1 MALTAVLALSGGPA
15 NPFTLLFLVQITLSA
30 VVLSKAWTWFLGLLS
45 ISGFAFLFVAHVTV
59 PILRGTSPDPG
70 LLGSSIWHVDRLC
83 CRRTPDYGPHRAGL
97 RSLRA
102 RELEVLRLQDQF
114 NRQEKVT
121 SIASLAAGAAHELGT
136 PLSTIAV
143 AASELA
149 RYASAIAHDPQV
161 FADAGIIR
169 SEVERCRVILQGM
182 SAKGAQ
188 LGGETPASI
197 CLTDLLELVRN
208 GFPEPQRF
216 AIRSRVEDSAAAV
229 IPVET
234 TRQVL
239 AALVKNGLD
248 ASAPGN
254 GVELKGTVAEDR
266 IRFTVRDA
274 GSGMTAETL
283 KRVGEPFFT
292 TKGPG
297 RGMGLGTFLVRVF
310 AENLHGSLTFDSE
323 PNLGTT
329 AILEWPTKGNMQI
342 ESRSVLIVDDDEV
355 FRTRLG
361 RAFGSRGWETLLAQ
375 SGQEAAALA
384 AEHAP
389 DLAVIDLRIGE
400 ENGPRMIR
408 ANSAKWTQQSIL
420 SMLNRWGSI
429 AHRTLRL
436 FEVEAMTMTLSKPV
450 DADQILAII

>member
-1 MALTAVLALSGGPA
+1 MRFSVTSRPEVSEADVRPAAELAPSLVVPWLTRMRHGVVAGQVALILIAVFISGIELPLGWLCIPIAAMALSNLLLRWLITKTDDRRALGVSLALDIVALTAILALSGGPA

-45 ISGFAFLFVAHVTV
+45 IVGFAFLFVAHITV
-59 PILRGTSPDPG
+59 PMLEGHHQTQGFSAHLFGMWIAFVAAA
-70 LLGSSIWHVDRLC
+70 LLITVLIGRVSE
-83 CRRTPDYGPHRAGL
+83 
-97 RSLRA
+97 SLRA
-102 RELEVLRLQDQF
+102 HELEVLRLQDQL
-114 NRQEKVT
+114 NQQEKVT

-143 AASELA
+143 AARELA
-149 RYASAIAHDPQV
+149 HYAEEVAHDPHV
-161 FADAGIIR
+161 FADANVIR
-169 SEVERCRVILQGM
+169 SEVDRCRIILQGM

-188 LGGETPASI
+188 LAGETPASI
-197 CLTDLLELVRN
+197 SLMDLLEQVRK
-208 GFPEPQRF
+208 GFPETQR
-216 AIRSRVEDSAAAV
+216 ASIYASVEDSAAAV

-248 ASAPGN
+248 ASVPGN
-254 GVELKGTVAEDR
+254 GVELRGAVAEDR

-274 GSGMTAETL
+274 GSGMSVETL

-329 AILEWPTKGNMQI
+329 AILEWPI
-342 ESRSVLIVDDDEV
+342 ER
-355 FRTRLG
+355 
-361 RAFGSRGWETLLAQ
+361 Q
-375 SGQEAAALA
+375 
-384 AEHAP
+384 HA
-389 DLAVIDLRIGE
+389 D
-400 ENGPRMIR
+400 
-408 ANSAKWTQQSIL
+408 
-420 SMLNRWGSI
+420 
-429 AHRTLRL
+429 
-436 FEVEAMTMTLSKPV
+436 
-450 DADQILAII
+450 